1 MSEKNSKN
9 INDSTTT
16 EAREKIS
23 KDYFKCNKTKAYT
36 IFSNITKNA
45 TNLDKFSKPTS

>member
-23 KDYFKCNKTKAYT
+23 KDLE
-36 IFSNITKNA
+36 S
-45 TNLDKFSKPTS
+45 LDFYKFYNVCFT